1 MALQEGCGGREL
13 QATKLICVASSFCKI
28 SQILWSGWLLYDVS
42 EVALISVHSV
52 IHSMELAKKKKKAKN
67 KQQKKPQKV
76 FAKSLLLE
84 HLLYRTLF

>member
-52 IHSMELAKKKKKAKN
+52 IHSMELAKKKKAKN
-67 KQQKKPQKV
+67 KQQKKHTKGV
-76 FAKSLLLE
+76 C
-84 HLLYRTLF
+84 